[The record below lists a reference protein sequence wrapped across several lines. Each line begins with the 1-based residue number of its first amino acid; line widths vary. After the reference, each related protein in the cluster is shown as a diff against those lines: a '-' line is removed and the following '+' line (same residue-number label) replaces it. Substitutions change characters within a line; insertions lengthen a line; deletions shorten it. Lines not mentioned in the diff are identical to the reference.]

1 MAPSES
7 PGARELPFSWEW
19 TQDVAP
25 LGPLLSEACVSL
37 ELVVFPDT
45 LASLISLKMSFV
57 QQLQRDPTE
66 CPFTLL

>member
-7 PGARELPFSWEW
+7 PGAWELPFSWEW
-19 TQDVAP
+19 TRDVAPLGP

-45 LASLISLKMSFV
+45 LASLYFFEDVI
-57 QQLQRDPTE
+57 
-66 CPFTLL
+66 CPAAAMGPH